1 MRATLKTLLGVVA
14 LSAACLG
21 ASAASAVVVTQTYD
35 LTKGTASSSSF
46 ASLNNTGFSPV
57 INNASPV
64 ALSNGDSL
72 DLKITFLPGQA
83 IQFTNVLGNFEIG
96 LVVSD
101 TASLTL
107 NALSTLTLFDTGGGV
122 IKTFAHTASTQSV
135 LNVIGDDF
143 FTAGVPLNGNL
154 GALEYIN
161 PSISGLTGT
170 KNFTADVISLQGSTM
185 QVLTG
190 QAVVGAPG
198 VPEPA
203 VWVMMLAGF
212 GGIGAVLRRRRGLA
226 HSRA

>member
-1 MRATLKTLLGVVA
+1 MRGTFRTLVGVAA
-14 LSAACLG
+14 LSAAFLA
-21 ASAASAVVVTQTYD
+21 ASAASAAAVIVNQTYD
-35 LTKGTASSSSF
+35 VTKGSASSSSF

-57 INNASPV
+57 INNGSPV
-64 ALSNGDSL
+64 VLSNGDSL

-122 IKTFAHTASTQSV
+122 IKTFGHTASTLSV

-161 PSISGLTGT
+161 PGISGLTGT

-190 QAVVGAPG
+190 QAVAG
-198 VPEPA
+198 VPEPGA
-203 VWVMMLAGF
+203 WAMLLVGF
-212 GGIGAVLRRRRGLA
+212 GGLGALLRRRRALA
-226 HSRA
+226 LA

>member
-1 MRATLKTLLGVVA
+1 
-14 LSAACLG
+14 
-21 ASAASAVVVTQTYD
+21 VVVTQTYD
-35 LTKGTASSSSF
+35 LTKGTATSSSF

-57 INNASPV
+57 INNGAPV

-122 IKTFAHTASTQSV
+122 IKTFAHTATTQSV

-143 FTAGVPLNGNL
+143 FTAGVPLNGAL
-154 GALEYIN
+154 GALEYVN
-161 PSISGLTGT
+161 PGISGLTGT
-170 KNFTADVISLQGSTM
+170 KNFTADVIALQGSTM

-190 QAVVGAPG
+190 QTVAGG

-203 VWVMMLAGF
+203 AWAMMLVGF
-212 GGIGAVLRRRRGLA
+212 GGLGAVLRRRRAQPMAGLT
-226 HSRA
+226 RA

>member
-1 MRATLKTLLGVVA
+1 VA
-14 LSAACLG
+14 FSAVCFA
-21 ASAASAVVVTQTYD
+21 ASAASAVTISQTYD

-83 IQFTNVLGNFEIG
+83 VQFTNVLGNFEIG

-101 TASLTL
+101 TASLAL
-107 NALSTLTLFDTGGGV
+107 NPLSTLTLFDTGGGV
-122 IKTFAHTASTQSV
+122 IKTFTSTASTQTV

-154 GALEYIN
+154 GALEFIN
-161 PSISGLTGT
+161 PNISGLSGT
-170 KNFTADVISLQGSTM
+170 KNFTADVIALQGSTM
-185 QVLTG
+185 QVLTDLP
-190 QAVVGAPG
+190 VVGSPG
-198 VPEPA
+198 AVPEPA
-203 VWVMMLAGF
+203 TWAMMLAGF
-212 GGIGAVLRRRRGLA
+212 FGLGAALRR
-226 HSRA
+226 SRARTGPLAA